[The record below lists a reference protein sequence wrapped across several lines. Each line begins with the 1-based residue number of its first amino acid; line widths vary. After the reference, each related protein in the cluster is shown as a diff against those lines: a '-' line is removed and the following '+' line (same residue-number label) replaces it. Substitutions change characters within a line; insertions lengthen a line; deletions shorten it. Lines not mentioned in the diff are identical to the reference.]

1 MTAAWAAAAML
12 DALRAELGRVLD
24 DEHAD
29 RQLIAERTAAK
40 LATVAAAF
48 HAAADQADDG
58 EDIEPYCAACGAW
71 IGVFHGLDGWRH
83 FCGDPAPGGQR
94 ELYDPGHQ
102 AVPAWCAPPGR
113 ALSPAQCRVIGQA
126 LAEAVTYQLHYL
138 RGCAACGHDPART
151 CPDHTAGT
159 GRASAYGEL
168 ITALARATPD
178 ITGEDR

>member
-12 DALRAELGRVLD
+12 DALRADLDRVLG

-58 EDIEPYCAACGAW
+58 EDTEPHCATCGQW
-71 IGVFHGLDGWRH
+71 IGIFHGLDGWQH

-102 AVPAWCAPPGR
+102 ATPAWCVPPGR
-113 ALSPAQCRVIGQA
+113 ALSPAQCRIIGQA
-126 LAEAVTYQLHYL
+126 LAEAITYQLHYL
-138 RGCAACGHDPART
+138 GGCVICGHDPAET
-151 CPDHTAGT
+151 YPDQIADT
-159 GRASAYGEL
+159 GQAHAYGEL
-168 ITALARATPD
+168 ITVLAPATPE